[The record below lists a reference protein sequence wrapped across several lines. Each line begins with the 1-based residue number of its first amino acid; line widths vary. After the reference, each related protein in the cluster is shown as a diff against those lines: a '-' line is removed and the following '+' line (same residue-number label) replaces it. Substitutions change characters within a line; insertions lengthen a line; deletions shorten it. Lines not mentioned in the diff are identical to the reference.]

1 MSPDQRSE
9 GSMDEN
15 EQYVRSK
22 WEQVEARWLPSMP
35 DRFRVEMVYD
45 SAMVWVERPHP
56 QIPSEKPFVRKQTE
70 QQAWSAARAF
80 TEEREKQIAK
90 IAQEIRW
97 LMNRLDVEA
106 EDAGIVTSIIARE
119 QAEVNELKRGVKGL
133 KA

>member
-1 MSPDQRSE
+1 
-9 GSMDEN
+9 MDEN

-22 WEQVEARWLPSMP
+22 WEQVEAHWLPSMP

-45 SAMVWVERPHP
+45 SAMVWVDRPHA

-80 TEEREKQIAK
+80 TEEREKQIAEVEEE
-90 IAQEIRW
+90 IALLSSIGQHY
-97 LMNRLDVEA
+97 VPPA
-106 EDAGIVTSIIARE
+106 KVTRDRILARE
-119 QAEVNELKRGVKGL
+119 QAALDELKRGM